1 MSLTKVT
8 YSMILGAPKNVK
20 DFGATGDGTTDD
32 TAAIRLALIGGGAI
46 YFPAGTYLVKD
57 ATNIAGAVVLAPA
70 SDSVL
75 FGEGDLS
82 ILKLGAHSTIKHNI
96 FRLDNKQNITIC
108 ELKLDGNKA
117 QQTGTFGGFPDEY
130 SHAIRIVDGSQNVT
144 VENCTIIDAK
154 GDGVYVGYEN
164 DVTGETSKV
173 YINNNIAYGS
183 SRQQLTVTH
192 GTEIT
197 FSNNRLI
204 GAIDVEAD
212 AVAGT
217 RIAGV
222 KIIGNTGIVE
232 NFALTTS
239 MLSNALINIYSPDGQ
254 GYKLNDISVI
264 DNTVYSIQVQYAYGL
279 RIIGNNVIGSNNT
292 QSNLVYVRG
301 SEFVAITGNN
311 FVANYAVAT
320 GLQCCVDQY
329 CNNNYVCSG
338 NTADNSGGVAFS
350 RNVTGTVG
358 TVTSDPV
365 KIFINNNALSGI
377 YSTVSET
384 ESAFNAVAMFR
395 LSIVGSATPTFTFTQ
410 MSGQPVNMSATISGS
425 YELRLTNNVTDS
437 FYEFLPIC
445 SATVASGA
453 TAFNDAVNVQQTY
466 NPASNSYTA
475 FLLYTAAA
483 NAATTNAFNLT
494 SASGTFFFRVYF

>member
-1 MSLTKVT
+1 
-8 YSMILGAPKNVK
+8 
-20 DFGATGDGTTDD
+20 
-32 TAAIRLALIGGGAI
+32 
-46 YFPAGTYLVKD
+46 
-57 ATNIAGAVVLAPA
+57 
-70 SDSVL
+70 
-75 FGEGDLS
+75 
-82 ILKLGAHSTIKHNI
+82 
-96 FRLDNKQNITIC
+96 
-108 ELKLDGNKA
+108 
-117 QQTGTFGGFPDEY
+117 
-130 SHAIRIVDGSQNVT
+130 
-144 VENCTIIDAK
+144 
-154 GDGVYVGYEN
+154 
-164 DVTGETSKV
+164 
-173 YINNNIAYGS
+173 
-183 SRQQLTVTH
+183 
-192 GTEIT
+192 
-197 FSNNRLI
+197 
-204 GAIDVEAD
+204 
-212 AVAGT
+212 
-217 RIAGV
+217 
-222 KIIGNTGIVE
+222 VE

-395 LSIVGSATPTFTFTQ
+395 LSIVGSATPTDVAASIKVAMRLLIAFWYENRED
-410 MSGQPVNMSATISGS
+410 MAIKSGVRSADALLSKCRIS
-425 YELRLTNNVTDS
+425 
-437 FYEFLPIC
+437 F
-445 SATVASGA
+445 
-453 TAFNDAVNVQQTY
+453 
-466 NPASNSYTA
+466 
-475 FLLYTAAA
+475 
-483 NAATTNAFNLT
+483 
-494 SASGTFFFRVYF
+494 